1 MQKTA
6 QQFCKQLGKYSLT
19 QALNTV
25 KLLKEKPKHVLLLGV
40 ALFRV
45 VLRGLSLTKRGRV
58 QQNASTRG
66 SSLSQMWSRR
76 EAMGQMHH
84 GFTTFQKIEAQ
95 AQESSFK
102 NWATRSTN
110 SSCDAFMRTSIDGF
124 AGSDDI
130 DINGDKPLRGYTREP
145 VECLSED
152 LHFVIEIVDNRE
164 RIAKIKT

>member
-1 MQKTA
+1 MRKLATTMEKTA
-6 QQFCKQLGKYSLT
+6 QQFCKQLRKYRLT

-25 KLLKEKPKHVLLLGV
+25 KLLKEKPKHVLVLGV
-40 ALFRV
+40 APFSRCVTWAELHEKWQRATKTRV
-45 VLRGLSLTKRGRV
+45 HVAHHFPKCGAADVKPWGR
-58 QQNASTRG
+58 SF
-66 SSLSQMWSRR
+66 
-76 EAMGQMHH
+76 H

-110 SSCDAFMRTSIDGF
+110 SSYDAFMRTSIDGF

-152 LHFVIEIVDNRE
+152 LHFERNR
-164 RIAKIKT
+164 